1 MKKRMMIQ
9 TTAVLL
15 LAGCAVPAVTYTD
28 EQLQGRW
35 VEVTGSR
42 AGGEQGMVLN
52 GGGKA
57 VAVGENGPHYDSWQ
71 LMENAKGSCQQ
82 LVLTGT
88 VVRGGTQLSVAD
100 TFDVVSLH
108 CDTLTVNKGRYRRQ
122 YVRRAAEAPGPIG
135 GSDAAMGYTYS
146 KVLDRKIRI
155 FEEGIRVHSA
165 TDPEATLAGYV
176 VFAPDSAR
184 VEVFLPEVTVVL
196 DRRVRPDGSP
206 VWNVEDDDTYQ
217 VERKEGH
224 WLVTRRGRLLF
235 TSDASV
241 AARP

>member
-1 MKKRMMIQ
+1 MKIRVMIQ
-9 TTAVLL
+9 TAAVLL

-35 VEVTGSR
+35 VEVTGNQT
-42 AGGEQGMVLN
+42 GGEQGMVLN

-57 VAVGENGPHYDSWQ
+57 VAIGENGPHYDSWR
-71 LMENAKGSCQQ
+71 LMENAKGTCQQ
-82 LVLTGT
+82 LVLRGS
-88 VVRGGTQLSVAD
+88 VVRGGTLLSVAD

-108 CDTLTVNKGRYRRQ
+108 SDTLTVNKGRYRRQ
-122 YVRRAAEAPGPIG
+122 YVRRAATVPGPIG

-155 FEEGIRVHSA
+155 FEEGMRVYSA
-165 TDPEATLAGYV
+165 TDPEATQAAYV
-176 VFAPDSAR
+176 VFTPDSAR
-184 VEVFLPEVTVVL
+184 AEVFLSDGTVVL

-217 VERKEGH
+217 VERKGEH